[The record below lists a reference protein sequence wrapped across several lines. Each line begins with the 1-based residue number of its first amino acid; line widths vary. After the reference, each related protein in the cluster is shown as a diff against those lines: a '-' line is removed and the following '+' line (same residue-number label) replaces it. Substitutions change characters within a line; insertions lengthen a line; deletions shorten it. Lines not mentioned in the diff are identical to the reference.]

1 LIKLFDAGDRLFLV
15 FRLKSADT
23 VRRDENQQ
31 NKGAAAGT
39 EISKKRAAAGT
50 EISKKRAA
58 AGIRKQPGQAAGR
71 GKVKMCIIVY
81 KN

>member
-1 LIKLFDAGDRLFLV
+1 LIKLFYAGDRLFLV
-15 FRLKSADT
+15 FRLKRADT
-23 VRRDENQQ
+23 DRRDENQQ
-31 NKGAAAGT
+31 NKG
-39 EISKKRAAAGT
+39 AAAGT

-71 GKVKMCIIVY
+71 GKVKICIIVY